1 MTALARCTLFGEN
14 LWISP
19 YVFSTFVA
27 LREKGIP
34 FEVVEVELAAGDHLK
49 PAYSDASL
57 TARVPSL
64 DHDAFRLSESSAI
77 AEYLDEVFPAP
88 LYSPIFPTDRQARA
102 RARQLMAWLRSDLGG
117 LRAER
122 PTVTMFYRFRV
133 PELSPAAVGDA
144 QKLIRVADQLVPP
157 VGGPLFG
164 SWCLAD
170 SELAFALHRL
180 LRNGDAVPNRIRA
193 YAESQWS
200 RPSVRAFAEHARPAV
215 VPDSYWAFSGTAK
228 PSEA

>member
-27 LREKGIP
+27 LREKSVP
-34 FEVVEVELAAGDHLK
+34 FAVVEVGLAAGDHLK

-64 DHDAFRLSESSAI
+64 DHDGFRLSESSAI

-88 LYSPIFPTDRQARA
+88 LYTPLFPADRQARA
-102 RARQLMAWLRSDLGG
+102 RARQIMVWLRSDLGG

-122 PTVTMFYRFRV
+122 PTVAMFYRFHV
-133 PELSPAAVGDA
+133 PELSPAAARDA
-144 QKLIRVADQLVPP
+144 QKLIRVADQLVPRDSGP
-157 VGGPLFG
+157 VFG

-180 LRNGDAVPNRIRA
+180 LLNGDAVPDRIRA

-200 RPSVRAFAEHARPAV
+200 RPSVREFAEHGRPAV
-215 VPDSYWAFSGTAK
+215 VPDSYWAFSGTPK
-228 PSEA
+228 PQA